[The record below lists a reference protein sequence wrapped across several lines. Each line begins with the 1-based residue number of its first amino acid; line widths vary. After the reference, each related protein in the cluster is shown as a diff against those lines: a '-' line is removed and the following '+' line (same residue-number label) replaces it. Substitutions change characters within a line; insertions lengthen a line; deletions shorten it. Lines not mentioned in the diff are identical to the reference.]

1 MRGGAIPA
9 IVVCIDSIT
18 ITITVFI
25 ARHRLCLCAVRA
37 SILGLGLGL
46 GTARRLPR
54 TLRATTTARVFRC
67 GTRRAARVSRTTL
80 GASPITTA
88 TRTVTPRLSR
98 RTRFF
103 DIVLCTRNRRKIE
116 LFHVGLRN
124 GLFDETL
131 DIAQLFAFVAADQ

>member
-25 ARHRLCLCAVRA
+25 TRHRLCLSAVRA

-54 TLRATTTARVFRC
+54 TLRATTTARVIRC
-67 GTRRAARVSRTTL
+67 GTRRATRVSRTTL

-88 TRTVTPRLSR
+88 TRTVTPRLSG

-103 DIVLCTRNRRKIE
+103 YIVLCTRNRRKIE